1 MVTLNELPILLSKTK
16 VIKSTGNK
24 KVQESTV
31 QSLSGT
37 LNNLLDSF
45 HLICL
50 RDTHSSLLC
59 QTFANMVRGVQ
70 GLGSEIKTGRL
81 TASECPSHAQM
92 ALF

>member
-1 MVTLNELPILLSKTK
+1 MK
-16 VIKSTGNK
+16 VH
-24 KVQESTV
+24 ESTV

-59 QTFANMVRGVQ
+59 QTFANMVRWVQ